1 MIIVFMYQG
10 NTACV
15 SFYVEYGLG
24 RKRSADGNVRF
35 SDLTVIIVQDR
46 KGITSIQFLHV

>member
-1 MIIVFMYQG
+1 MVQG

-24 RKRSADGNVRF
+24 MKRNADVNVRF
-35 SDLTVIIVQDR
+35 SDLTVVIVQDR
-46 KGITSIQFLHV
+46 KGITSMQFLYA